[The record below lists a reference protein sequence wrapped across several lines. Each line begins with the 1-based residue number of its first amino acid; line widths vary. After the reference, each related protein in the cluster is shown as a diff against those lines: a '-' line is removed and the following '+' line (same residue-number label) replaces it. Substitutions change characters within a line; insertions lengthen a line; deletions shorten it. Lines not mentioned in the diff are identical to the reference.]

1 LFVKVKKR
9 RLEHERER
17 QERDEEESLIQ
28 RQKEA
33 AQFKEWG
40 AQEDIFHLE
49 QAALRS
55 KIRIKDGRGIFYL
68 QFINFSPFP
77 ISASS
82 DHFII

>member
-1 LFVKVKKR
+1 MKKR

-17 QERDEEESLIQ
+17 QARDEEESLLQ

-40 AQEDIFHLE
+40 MQEDIFHLE

-55 KIRIKDGRGIFYL
+55 KIRIKDGRGKFY
-68 QFINFSPFP
+68 ISFSKFCV
-77 ISASS
+77 ITVSA
-82 DHFII
+82 FK